1 MLDPQ
6 GRVASWNTGAQRI
19 KGYSARE
26 IVGQHFRTFYP
37 PEQQESG
44 HPEEE
49 LEAALRDGRYEEDG
63 WRIRKDG
70 SRFWANVL
78 ITAVFDDS
86 GTHIGF
92 AKVTRDTTER
102 RQAEQERAA
111 TNEALATANLELES
125 LADRLRQAAEDQQR
139 FLAMT
144 AHELRSPLTVLGGSA
159 DTLARHWAEL
169 SDPERLTLLDG
180 MSSSAKRLQRLL
192 SDLLAASRL
201 DANTLEIVSA
211 PVAIAD
217 VLQTVVDAVR
227 TGEPGADISVSVRGD
242 IRVVADAGR
251 LEQALDNLVR
261 NALSHGASPVQ
272 VTVERAGAM
281 AQIRVTDAGDGVD
294 PALVPRLF
302 QRFATGDRVD
312 GTGLGLFISRELAKA
327 QGGDAVYEP
336 QSPEQPAGSF
346 VITIPLAG

>member
-1 MLDPQ
+1 
-6 GRVASWNTGAQRI
+6 
-19 KGYSARE
+19 
-26 IVGQHFRTFYP
+26 
-37 PEQQESG
+37 
-44 HPEEE
+44 
-49 LEAALRDGRYEEDG
+49 
-63 WRIRKDG
+63 
-70 SRFWANVL
+70 
-78 ITAVFDDS
+78 
-86 GTHIGF
+86 
-92 AKVTRDTTER
+92 
-102 RQAEQERAA
+102 
-111 TNEALATANLELES
+111 
-125 LADRLRQAAEDQQR
+125 
-139 FLAMT
+139 
-144 AHELRSPLTVLGGSA
+144 
-159 DTLARHWAEL
+159 
-169 SDPERLTLLDG
+169 

-227 TGEPGADISVSVRGD
+227 SGEPGADISVSVRGD

-336 QSPEQPAGSF
+336 QSPEHPAGSF
-346 VITIPLAG
+346 VITVPLAG